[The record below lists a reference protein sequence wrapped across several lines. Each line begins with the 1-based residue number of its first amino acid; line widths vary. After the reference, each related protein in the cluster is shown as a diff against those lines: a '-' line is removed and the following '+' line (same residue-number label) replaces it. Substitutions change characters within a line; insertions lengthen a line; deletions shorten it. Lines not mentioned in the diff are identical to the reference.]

1 MLVNMSSRLIVMRL
15 EASLMIQFAT
25 DIVVRINIFEY
36 VSDRIRN

>member
-1 MLVNMSSRLIVMRL
+1 MSSRLIVMRL